1 MKNAVDYIP
10 ESIESEKP
18 EKLPRILKMGRP
30 VIFPITNPIWKDIAE
45 GISAGKSLTSVL
57 KAEGMPSYS
66 MARLMI
72 STSAEFRAM
81 YDKAVEDRADRLA
94 EEIIELSDAE
104 MPEGLKGPEASA
116 WVQQKRL
123 QVDARKWVA
132 SKLKPRT
139 YGDKIDVSVTDARI
153 SVIDAITEA
162 QSRVTFDK
170 ASVTDVTPKD
180 PE

>member
-1 MKNAVDYIP
+1 MDTAVK
-10 ESIESEKP
+10 EETKSSS
-18 EKLPRILKMGRP
+18 LPKILKMGRP
-30 VIFPITNPIWKDIAE
+30 LIYPIENPIWKDIAE

-66 MARLMI
+66 MARHMI
-72 STSAEFRAM
+72 THSAEFRAM
-81 YDKAVEDRADRLA
+81 YDKAVEDRADKLA

-104 MPEGLKGPEASA
+104 MPEGLRGPEASA

-170 ASVTDVTPKD
+170 SNATDVTPKGGQ
-180 PE
+180 

>member
-1 MKNAVDYIP
+1 MENALDSVTN
-10 ESIESEKP
+10 SKRSV
-18 EKLPRILKMGRP
+18 GRP
-30 VIFPITNPIWKDIAE
+30 VIYPMESPVWQQILD
-45 GISAGKSLTSVL
+45 GVSCGRSLSNVVRD
-57 KAEGMPSYS
+57 EGMPSYQLVRKVI
-66 MARLMI
+66 AEN
-72 STSAEFRAM
+72 AEFRAM
-81 YDKAVEDRADRLA
+81 YDKAVEDRADKLA

-170 ASVTDVTPKD
+170 TTATDVTPKD
-180 PE
+180 PD

>member
-18 EKLPRILKMGRP
+18 KKLPRILKMGRP
-30 VIFPITNPIWKDIAE
+30 MLYPITNPIWKQIAE
-45 GISAGKSLTSVL
+45 GISCGKSLTSVL

-72 STSAEFRAM
+72 STSEEFRAM

-104 MPEGLKGPEASA
+104 MPEGLRGPEASA

>member
-1 MKNAVDYIP
+1 MENALDSVTN
-10 ESIESEKP
+10 SKRSV
-18 EKLPRILKMGRP
+18 GRP
-30 VIFPITNPIWKDIAE
+30 VIYPMESPVWKHILE
-45 GISAGKSLTSVL
+45 GVSCGRSLSNVIRD
-57 KAEGMPSYS
+57 EGMPSYQLVRKVI
-66 MARLMI
+66 AEN
-72 STSAEFRAM
+72 AEFRAM
-81 YDKAVEDRADRLA
+81 YDKAVEDRADKLA
-94 EEIIELSDAE
+94 EEIIELSDAK